1 MAERMLNT
9 EQFRMV
15 GTSQLYYGPL
25 EHVLEVSNCGAR
37 ITIRD
42 FKTEECCPGYYFDLR
57 EKGE

>member
-1 MAERMLNT
+1 MAKRMLNT

-15 GTSQLYYGPL
+15 GTAQLCYGPL
-25 EHVLEVSNCGAR
+25 ERWLECSNCGVR
-37 ITIRD
+37 ITIGD

>member
-15 GTSQLYYGPL
+15 GTAQLCYDSL
-25 EHVLEVSNCGAR
+25 EHVLEVCNCGAR
-37 ITIRD
+37 ITIGD
-42 FKTEECCPGYYFDLR
+42 FKTGEGCLGYYFDLR